1 MLDGVQYALSNVAPA
16 KMLHEDD
23 RRLPED
29 AALEYLRTWRDRGFG
44 ARLCDS
50 RGGDCADA
58 PEAPLADV
66 AAASL
71 SAGSVDV
78 LFQRLAAAAA

>member
-1 MLDGVQYALSNVAPA
+1 MSNVAPA

-29 AALEYLRTWRDRGFG
+29 AALEYLRAWRDRGFG
-44 ARLCDS
+44 ARLCAGS
-50 RGGDCADA
+50 DCADA

-71 SAGSVDV
+71 SAGSVGV
-78 LFQRLAAAAA
+78 LFQRRAAAAAA